1 MNRLAARWMR
11 RIIPPLVFFLFAAA
25 LWEGAVLVFRVPPF
39 VLPGPRGV
47 FAAARE
53 NLPFLLRA
61 TLVTAG
67 GAFCGFAASTIIG
80 VSIAAVFSQSDL
92 IRRSCYPYALFLQTV
107 PIVAIAPLIILWFGV
122 GFPAVVVVSFIIS
135 VFPIITNGTAGLTE
149 TDPDLEALF
158 ALNNATRAQRL
169 FKLQMPNAVPYLVA
183 GARIASGLSVIG
195 AIVGEFFAGFGGAR
209 FGLGYLVVLASGQ
222 LKTAYLFAAIFA
234 STLLG
239 LVIFWTTGAVG
250 EAVLLRWRKDPVR

>member
-1 MNRLAARWMR
+1 MKGVIARGAR
-11 RIIPPLVFFLFAAA
+11 RIGPPLLFFLLVAA
-25 LWEGAVLVFRVPPF
+25 LWQVVVIAFRVPPF
-39 VLPGPRGV
+39 VLPGPWEV
-47 FAAARE
+47 FLAVRE
-53 NLPFLLRA
+53 NFAFLLRA

-67 GAFCGFAASTIIG
+67 GAFCGFAASMAIG
-80 VSIAAVFSQSDL
+80 VGIAAVFSQSDL

-122 GFPAVVVVSFIIS
+122 GFPAVVAVSFIIS
-135 VFPIITNGTAGLTE
+135 VFPVITNGTAGMTE
-149 TDPDLEALF
+149 TDADLEALF
-158 ALNNATRAQRL
+158 RLNNATRLQRL
-169 FKLQMPNAVPYLVA
+169 FKLQLPNAAPYLVA

-195 AIVGEFFAGFGGAR
+195 AIVGEFFAGFGGAQ

-250 EAVLLRWRKDPVR
+250 EAALLRWRKRSES